1 MANPTVFTP
10 IANDP
15 IYLGTATGTSA
26 GTIYTSGAGGAI
38 LDYITVVCTN
48 GTADQV
54 TVYYEQGGGTAAGS
68 NTLANAVTIPGDGY
82 GVNLLSWAGGRPFH
96 MEASSKI
103 RGYAETGTAFVCH
116 VGGVDYA

>member
-1 MANPTVFTP
+1 MSNPTVFTP

-15 IYLGTATGTSA
+15 IYLGTATGTNS
-26 GTIYTSGAGGAI
+26 GTIYSAGAGGAI
-38 LDYITVVCTN
+38 LDYITVICTN

-54 TVYYEQGGGTAAGS
+54 TIYYEQSGGTAAGS
-68 NTLANAVTIPGDGY
+68 NVLANTVTIPSDGL
-82 GVNLLSWAGGRPFH
+82 GVNILDFTNSRPFH

-103 RGYAETGTAFVCH
+103 RGYAETGTAFLCH